1 LTRWFACLLGASGFA
16 ACSAH
21 GCSDE
26 TLAELTEAVGEVQ
39 RAPAPNAAQF
49 TDAALHQRF
58 LNGDGLRTLK
68 NAQARLQ
75 LPASGTVLVQ
85 SDTTIRIW
93 RGDARALRLKVST
106 GVASVV
112 ASSGDLGIQTEL
124 GIAVLQAGGQLR
136 VRPGHKGQRYE
147 VAMGRAILTT
157 PEGRMVPLGTGEVIG
172 VDKASEA
179 LEGRDRTA
187 PQISDGSVP
196 LPTEGTPEASNASD
210 LRVTPGATL
219 AIYDPDPPTEVAFDT
234 SACPTGASLSLHG
247 RPASPVD
254 DEPLPLAAGTHD
266 YQLTCLGNGAPS
278 WRGTLRIV
286 HNPGT
291 AQLPRSAPHNSID
304 ADGRTY
310 TILFQNLL
318 PILEVRW
325 ARAPAASHFTLVAQ
339 LASGR
344 ELRVPLTEPSHVFAA
359 GALPEGR
366 HTLRFEADRPGTPR
380 SHPTTIDLRF
390 DNASPSASIREP
402 PVSGFAPGASV
413 HVVGIALPGAQVSV
427 LGQRFGLDTQQR
439 FAGDVELP
447 PGTRAIGVRIQ
458 HPRAGTR
465 VYIRRARTAP

>member
-1 LTRWFACLLGASGFA
+1 L

-21 GCSDE
+21 GCSGCGSE

-39 RAPAPNAAQF
+39 RAPAPSAAQYS
-49 TDAALHQRF
+49 DAALHQRF

-85 SDTTIRIW
+85 SETTIRIW

-106 GVASVV
+106 GVASVT
-112 ASSGDLGIQTEL
+112 ASAGDLGIQTEL

-157 PEGRMVPLGTGEVIG
+157 PEGRTVPLGTGEVIG

-179 LEGRDRTA
+179 LEGRDRINPQTPDASA
-187 PQISDGSVP
+187 PPPADKT
-196 LPTEGTPEASNASD
+196 LEAVSAGD
-210 LRVTPGATL
+210 LRVTPGASL
-219 AIYDPDPPTEVAFDT
+219 AIYDPNPPTAIAFDA
-234 SACPTGASLSLHG
+234 SACPAGATLSLHG
-247 RPASPVD
+247 RPASPLG

-266 YQLTCLGNGAPS
+266 YQLACLGNGAPS

-291 AQLPRSAPHNSID
+291 AQLPRSAPRNSID

-318 PILEVRW
+318 PVLEVRW
-325 ARAPAASHFTLVAQ
+325 VRAPDAPRFTLVAQ

-344 ELRVPLTEPSHVFAA
+344 ELRVPLNAPSYVFAP

-380 SHPTTIDLRF
+380 SRPTTVDLRF

-402 PVSGFAPGASV
+402 PVAGFAPGTSV
-413 HVVGIALPGAQVSV
+413 HVVGIALPNAQVSV
-427 LGQRFGLDTQQR
+427 LGQRFNLDAQQR
-439 FAGDVELP
+439 FAGDVEIP
-447 PGTRAIGVRIQ
+447 AGTSAIGVRIQ

-465 VYIRRARTAP
+465 VYIRRLRAAP